1 MENEIQVFW
10 KEGFGEIRTAKIDG
24 EPWFV
29 AADVCNALD
38 IGNPSQAISK
48 LDADEKLNTLI
59 SNEGNKRGNPNMT
72 VVNEPGLYT
81 LVLGSRKPEAK
92 AFKRWI
98 THEVIP
104 AIRKTGTYTERPMSV
119 AEQFLTVAKI
129 QVELE
134 RRQDAMEKRTLA
146 LEESAE
152 EAKKFQTDVT
162 NIFTPFDPANWQE
175 QALMKVREYC
185 LANGLDYQQTFN
197 NLYVAVQCSA
207 HVDLDTRVKN
217 RRKRILQNGGT
228 QTDAKRATKLA
239 EISNDPKLR
248 SVFELK
254 LKSLCVSSY
263 ASKTCEVMEEGA

>member
-1 MENEIQVFW
+1 MENEIHVFR
-10 KEGFGEIRTAKIDG
+10 KEGFGEIRTVLIDD
-24 EPWFV
+24 EPWFAGKDV
-29 AADVCNALD
+29 ALVL
-38 IGNPSQAISK
+38 GYLNPQKAIR
-48 LDADEKLNTLI
+48 DHVDEEDRTANESFTVHGTPITLI
-59 SNEGNKRGNPNMT
+59 NES
-72 VVNEPGLYT
+72 GLYT
-81 LVLGSRKPEAK
+81 LIISSKLPEAK

-185 LANGLDYQQTFN
+185 LANELDYQQTFN